1 MKLFFKKLIGRYLN
15 IVYFEQKTQT
25 IIVNYIVHQ
34 QFVREYV
41 YYGTIGPSKPPK
53 QEKSLFK
60 TPEQLQKFKLPN
72 IMNKEDKTTQT
83 HTVAEN
89 FDVKVI
95 INDMSVDI

>member
-1 MKLFFKKLIGRYLN
+1 MLTIFNNSLL
-15 IVYFEQKTQT
+15 QQT

-41 YYGTIGPSKPPK
+41 YYDTIGTSKPPE

-60 TPEQLQKFKLPN
+60 TPEKLQKLKLPN

-83 HTVAEN
+83 QTVAEN